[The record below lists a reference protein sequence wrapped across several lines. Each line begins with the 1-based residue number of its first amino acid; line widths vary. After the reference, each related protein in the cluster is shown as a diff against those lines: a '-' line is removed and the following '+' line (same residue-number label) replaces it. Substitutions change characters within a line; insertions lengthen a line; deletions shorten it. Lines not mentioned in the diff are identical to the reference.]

1 MDRVA
6 GQAKAMSAIQR
17 RNEMVQKYAPLVQNI
32 AYRLVGRFPASVD
45 VEDLMS
51 VGMLGLIDAVD
62 RYEPERDDSFA
73 AYAGLRIRGAIID
86 ELRQLDWAPRSLRQ
100 RMHEAEKARRD
111 LLSELGREPTEQEVA
126 DAMSLN
132 LDQYRTMKRKASNLA
147 VVSFED
153 MGSRGDEGRDILQV
167 LPGDSVDPAEALENQ
182 CVTEQLAKAIG
193 ELPEKEKTVITLYYY
208 HELTLKEIGKVL
220 GVTESRVS
228 QLHTK
233 ALKRLDKKMRRM
245 KVTLG

>member
-1 MDRVA
+1 MNSEA
-6 GQAKAMSAIQR
+6 GQAKSASAVER
-17 RNEMVQKYAPLVQNI
+17 RNAMVQKYAPLVQNI
-32 AYRLVGRFPASVD
+32 AYRLVGRFPSSVE

-62 RYEPERDDSFA
+62 RYEPDRDDSFA

-100 RMHEAEKARRD
+100 RMHEAERARQS
-111 LLSELGREPTEQEVA
+111 LLAELGREPTDREVA
-126 DAMSLN
+126 SEMNIN
-132 LDQYRTMKRKASNLA
+132 LDQLQQMRRKASHLS

-153 MGSRGDEGRDILQV
+153 IGRRERDGRDILQV
-167 LPGDSVDPAEALENQ
+167 LEGKSEDPAAALEAKYMTEALAE
-182 CVTEQLAKAIG
+182 AI
-193 ELPEKEKTVITLYYY
+193 EALPEKEKVVITLYYY

-233 ALKRLDKKMRRM
+233 ALARLNRRLRRRN
-245 KVTLG
+245 VILN

>member
-6 GQAKAMSAIQR
+6 GQAKVPGALER
-17 RNEMVQKYAPLVQNI
+17 RNAMVRKYAPLVQNI
-32 AYRLVGRFPASVD
+32 AYRLVSRFPTSVD
-45 VEDLMS
+45 VEDLIS

-100 RMHEAEKARRD
+100 RMHEAEKARLR
-111 LLSELGREPTEQEVA
+111 LLSERGREPTEKDIAKE
-126 DAMSLN
+126 MHLN
-132 LDQYRTMKRKASNLA
+132 LHQYRTMKRKVSNLA

-153 MGSRGDEGRDILQV
+153 MGTRHDDGRDIMQV
-167 LPGDSVDPAEALENQ
+167 LAGDSVDPAEAIETRYI
-182 CVTEQLAKAIG
+182 TEQLAKAIE
-193 ELPEKEKTVITLYYY
+193 ELPDKERTVITLYYY
-208 HELTLKEIGKVL
+208 HELSLKEIGKVL

-233 ALKRLDKKMRRM
+233 ALGRLNKKMRRM
-245 KVTLG
+245 KVTLH

>member
-1 MDRVA
+1 MTGEA
-6 GQAKAMSAIQR
+6 GQLKPLHAVQQR
-17 RNEMVQKYAPLVQNI
+17 NTMVQKYAPLVQNI
-32 AYRLVGRFPASVD
+32 AYRLVGRFPSSVD

-100 RMHEAEKARRD
+100 RMQEADRARRN
-111 LLSELGREPTEQEVA
+111 LATELGREPTEAEVA
-126 DAMSLN
+126 SEMSVK
-132 LDQYRTMKRKASNLA
+132 LDQYREMRRRASNLS
-147 VVSFED
+147 VMSLED
-153 MGSRGDEGRDILQV
+153 MGGGNREGRDVLQV
-167 LPGDSVDPAEALENQ
+167 LAGNSEDPSAALEAK
-182 CVTEQLAKAIG
+182 CMAEKLAAAIDT
-193 ELPEKEKTVITLYYY
+193 LPEKEKIVITLYYY
-208 HELTLKEIGKVL
+208 HELTLKEIGRVL

-233 ALKRLDKKMRRM
+233 ALGRLSKRLRRH
-245 KVTLG
+245 KVLLN